1 MIKINKLNKYS
12 KITLDEIEKLY
23 KINNYEDLRNL
34 VLKLIKD
41 EKIKIIKD
49 SNTNGKKPALYNRY
63 IVIKEKEDNSKYF
76 EEIDYKIVPELNA
89 SYFRNNIE
97 KYKEFR
103 NYILKLND
111 FLINY
116 REVLEKRV
124 SQKERS
130 FQIWQEEKYLQGKG
144 LTLLKKLDI
153 NVEKLNYYQ
162 TNEPLA
168 YYSITKRVPQNIL
181 IIENMDTFYTIRKHL
196 MDKGSNVFGNE
207 IGTVVYGKGKGIEK
221 SIKDFELVVDSN
233 VSNTRNKILYLGDL
247 DFEGIIIYEGLE
259 NLIKG
264 KYHIKPFIE
273 GYKKMIDK
281 ALNNNYELQLAKEKQ
296 NKNIKDEFLGH
307 FDEEYKEKILK
318 ILKDGLYIPQEI
330 LNIGDLEDGI

>member
-1 MIKINKLNKYS
+1 MIK
-12 KITLDEIEKLY
+12 DQ
-23 KINNYEDLRNL
+23 R
-34 VLKLIKD
+34 
-41 EKIKIIKD
+41 IKIVKA
-49 SNTNGKKPALYNRY
+49 SGTNGKKPALYNRY
-63 IVIKEKEDNSKYF
+63 TIIKEKEDNSKYF
-76 EEIDYKIVPELNA
+76 EEIDYKLIPELNV
-89 SYFRNNIE
+89 SYFRSNIE
-97 KYKEFR
+97 KYKECR
-103 NYILKLND
+103 KYILKLND
-111 FLINY
+111 FLVNKI
-116 REVLEKRV
+116 EVLEKRV

-144 LTLLKKLDI
+144 LTLLKKL
-153 NVEKLNYYQ
+153 NVNIEKLNYYE

-168 YYSITKRVPQNIL
+168 YYSITKKAPQNIL

-196 MDKGSNVFGNE
+196 IDKGSNVFGKE

-233 VSNTRNKILYLGDL
+233 VSDTRNKILYLGDL

-264 KYHIKPFIE
+264 KYYIEPFVQ

-281 ALNNNYELQLAKEKQ
+281 ALNNNYELQLTKEKQ
-296 NKNIKDEFLGH
+296 NKNIKEKFLCH
-307 FDEEYKEKILK
+307 FDEEYKGKILK
-318 ILKDGLYIPQEI
+318 ILNDGLYIPQEI

>member
-1 MIKINKLNKYS
+1 MNI
-12 KITLDEIEKLY
+12 
-23 KINNYEDLRNL
+23 
-34 VLKLIKD
+34 
-41 EKIKIIKD
+41 
-49 SNTNGKKPALYNRY
+49 
-63 IVIKEKEDNSKYF
+63 
-76 EEIDYKIVPELNA
+76 

-97 KYKEFR
+97 KYKENR
-103 NYILKLND
+103 KYILKLNN
-111 FLINY
+111 FLINN
-116 REVLEKRV
+116 RENLEERI

-144 LTLLKKLDI
+144 LTLLNKLEVDT
-153 NVEKLNYYQ
+153 EKLNYYE

-168 YYSITKRVPQNIL
+168 YYSITKKVPQNIL

-196 MDKGSNVFGNE
+196 MDKGKNVFGEE

-221 SIKDFELVVDSN
+221 AIKDFDLVVDSY
-233 VSNTRNKILYLGDL
+233 VSDTRNKILYLGDL

-259 NLIKG
+259 KLIKG
-264 KYHIKPFIE
+264 KYYIRPFVE

-281 ALNNNYELQLAKEKQ
+281 ALNNNYELQLSKEKQ
-296 NKNIKDEFLGH
+296 NKNIKEEFLGR
-307 FDEEYKEKILK
+307 FDEEYKGKILK

>member
-1 MIKINKLNKYS
+1 M
-12 KITLDEIEKLY
+12 
-23 KINNYEDLRNL
+23 
-34 VLKLIKD
+34 KLIKD
-41 EKIKIIKD
+41 EKIKIVKA
-49 SNTNGKKPALYNRY
+49 SGTNGKRPALYNRY
-63 IVIKEKEDNSKYF
+63 TVIKEKEDNSKYF
-76 EEIDYKIVPELNA
+76 EEIDYKIIPELNI

-97 KYKEFR
+97 KYKENR
-103 NYILKLND
+103 KYILKLNI
-111 FLINY
+111 FLINN
-116 REVLEKRV
+116 RENLEKRI

-144 LTLLKKLDI
+144 LTLLNKLEVDI
-153 NVEKLNYYQ
+153 EKLNYYE

-168 YYSITKRVPQNIL
+168 YYSITKKVPQNIL

-196 MDKGSNVFGNE
+196 MDKGENVFGKE

-221 SIKDFELVVDSN
+221 SIKDFDLVVDSY
-233 VSNTRNKILYLGDL
+233 VSDTRNKILYLGDL

-259 NLIKG
+259 KLIKG
-264 KYHIKPFIE
+264 KYYIRPFVE

-281 ALNNNYELQLAKEKQ
+281 ALNNNYELQLSKEKQ
-296 NKNIKDEFLGH
+296 NKNIKEEFLGH